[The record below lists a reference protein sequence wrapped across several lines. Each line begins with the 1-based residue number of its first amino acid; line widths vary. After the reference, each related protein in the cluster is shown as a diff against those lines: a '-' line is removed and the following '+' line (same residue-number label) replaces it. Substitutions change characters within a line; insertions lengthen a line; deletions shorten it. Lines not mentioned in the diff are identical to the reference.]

1 VSLARR
7 LALFFSVSVISVAFD
22 QYTKLLATDAFKNQP
37 TRSYLSDTFR
47 FTWATND
54 GAFLSLGGNLPEAAR
69 FWLLTVGVGVLLL
82 SITVYAL
89 KSASLDAAHLTGY
102 ALIVSGGFS
111 NWVDRARY
119 GGVVVDFMNLG
130 LGRLRTGVFNVADL
144 AILAGIGVL
153 LVAGWKLERAA
164 KAEKLAQAAA
174 GPTHPAG
181 SADPAP
187 IPETPR
193 EDGP

>member
-1 VSLARR
+1 
-7 LALFFSVSVISVAFD
+7 
-22 QYTKLLATDAFKNQP
+22 
-37 TRSYLSDTFR
+37 LSDTFR

-82 SITVYAL
+82 SITIYAL
-89 KSASLDAAHLTGY
+89 KTGSLDAAHLTGY

-144 AILAGIGVL
+144 SILAGIGVL

-174 GPTHPAG
+174 AVSAGATHPAV
-181 SADPAP
+181 SADPGP
-187 IPETPR
+187 VTETPR
-193 EDGP
+193 ENGP